1 MIYLDNAATTP
12 LIPEALDAMLP
23 FLTENYANPS
33 GIYRSAD
40 QARKAVREAGRKLA
54 ALLSCS
60 PTEIFFTGSGTESD
74 NTALRGV
81 AESMKGKGRR
91 IITSKIEHPAV
102 LNTCKYLEGQG
113 FELIYLEVSKD
124 GLVAVDS
131 LKKALTEDTILV
143 SVMAAN
149 NEVGSLQP
157 IKELA
162 KVAHEAGALFHTDA
176 VQALGNIELNVREL
190 GVDLMSLSAHKIGGP
205 KGVGALYK
213 SEKVNITPL
222 LLGGGQ
228 ERGLRSGTENVAGI
242 VGFGVAAE
250 FAAEGLKRG
259 RNKTESELRDYLLNR
274 LLNEIED
281 IHVNG
286 SMTERLP
293 GNINISVP
301 GAEAQTMLVMLSA
314 EDLCASG
321 GSACSS
327 QSGKPSH
334 VLTAMGLPEDY
345 IRGALRLTLG
355 WQNTKEEM
363 DQAFEKIKSVIEKA
377 RKLHI

>member
-12 LIPEALDAMLP
+12 LIPEVLDAMLP

-113 FELIYLEVSKD
+113 FELVCLEVSKD
-124 GLVAVDS
+124 GLVSVDS
-131 LKKALTEDTILV
+131 LKRALTEDTILV

-162 KVAHEAGALFHTDA
+162 NVAHEAGALFHTDA

-250 FAAEGLKRG
+250 HAADGLKMG
-259 RNKTESELRDYLLNR
+259 RNKAESELRDYLLNR

-301 GAEAQTMLVMLSA
+301 RAEAQTMLVMLSA

-334 VLTAMGLPEDY
+334 VLTAMGLQEDY